1 MGHNTHMLTHEGIW
15 AAVDALAA
23 RHEMSAS
30 GLAKAAGLDPTT
42 FNKSKR
48 MSREGKP
55 RWPSTESIAKILS
68 ATNSN
73 LSDFVNLL
81 DQSGSSGRSAQ
92 RLPVLPLHAVTE
104 NGHFNEAGQPIGA
117 AWDEVVF
124 PDMQDNDAFALEVQ
138 EDEYAPIYKDG
149 DILILSP
156 QAEIRRGDR
165 VVARTTDGRIM
176 LCALSRKTALRL
188 EMQSIMDESK
198 TELMD
203 ITDLDWLVRIQWV
216 SQ

>member
-1 MGHNTHMLTHEGIW
+1 MLTHEGIW

-23 RHEMSAS
+23 RHDMSAS

-55 RWPSTESIAKILS
+55 RWPSTESIAKILQ
-68 ATNSN
+68 ATNST

-81 DQSGSSGRSAQ
+81 DQSGGGASAQ
-92 RLPVLPLHAVTE
+92 RLPVLPLDAAGE
-104 NGHFNEAGQPIGA
+104 AGHFNEQGQPIGA
-117 AWDEVVF
+117 AWDEVIF
-124 PDMQDNDAFALEVQ
+124 PDVTDTSAFALEVTG
-138 EDEYAPIYKDG
+138 EDYAPVYRDG
-149 DILILSP
+149 DIIIVSP

-165 VVARTTDGRIM
+165 VVARTTDGRLHISE
-176 LCALSRKTALRL
+176 LSRKTALRL
-188 EMQSIMDESK
+188 EMQSILDASK

-203 ITDLDWLVRIQWV
+203 ITDLDWLVRIQWT